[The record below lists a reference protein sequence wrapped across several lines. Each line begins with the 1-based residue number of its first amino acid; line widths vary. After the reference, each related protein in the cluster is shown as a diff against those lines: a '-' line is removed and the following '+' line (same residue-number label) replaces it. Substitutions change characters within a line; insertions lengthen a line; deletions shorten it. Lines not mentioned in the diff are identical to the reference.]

1 MCQRSGRTC
10 VQGVLAERY
19 GIGMAYTFCNSC
31 GHRNPP
37 QSTFC
42 SACGTVLDH
51 PSERTIVLAKVDA
64 LQDAPG
70 DQDNVQVSMSEIRGT
85 PGSHGLLVM
94 RSGERSGDRF
104 SLSQDRVEIGRNPE
118 CAVCLDDV
126 TVSRRHAE
134 LRLGTDG
141 YVVADM
147 GSLNGT
153 YVNQERV
160 EEMLLQNGDELQVGK
175 YRMVFFDG
183 ATH

>member
-1 MCQRSGRTC
+1 M
-10 VQGVLAERY
+10 QGVWAEGY
-19 GIGMAYTFCNSC
+19 GRGMAYTFCNSC

-37 QSTFC
+37 EATFC

-51 PSERTIVLAKVDA
+51 LSERTIVLAAVDP

-70 DQDNVQVSMSEIRGT
+70 DQDNVQVLVSEILGNDNA
-85 PGSHGLLVM
+85 HGLLVM
-94 RSGERSGDRF
+94 RSGERSGERF
-104 SLSQDRVEIGRNPE
+104 SLSLDRVEIGRNPE
-118 CAVCLDDV
+118 CTVCLDDV

-134 LRLGTDG
+134 LRLGNNG
-141 YVVADM
+141 YVVTDM

-160 EEMLLQNGDELQVGK
+160 EEILLQNGDELQVGK

-183 ATH
+183 ANV

>member
-1 MCQRSGRTC
+1 M
-10 VQGVLAERY
+10 QGVLAEGY
-19 GIGMAYTFCNSC
+19 GRGMAYTFCNSC

-37 QSTFC
+37 GSTFC

-51 PSERTIVLAKVDA
+51 VDERTIVLAKVDQ

-70 DQDNVQVSMSEIRGT
+70 DQDNVQVLLSEIRGI
-85 PGSHGLLVM
+85 PNSHALLVM
-94 RSGERSGDRF
+94 RSGERSGERF
-104 SLSQDRVEIGRNPE
+104 SLALDRVEIGRNPE
-118 CAVCLDDV
+118 CTVCLDDV

-134 LRLGTDG
+134 LRLGVDG
-141 YVVADM
+141 YVMTDM

-183 ATH
+183 ASNL

>member
-1 MCQRSGRTC
+1 
-10 VQGVLAERY
+10 
-19 GIGMAYTFCNSC
+19 MAYTFCNSC

-37 QSTFC
+37 DSTFC

-51 PSERTIVLAKVDA
+51 LGERTIVLSKVDS

-70 DQDNVQVSMSEIRGT
+70 SQDNVQILLSEIRGQD
-85 PGSHGLLVM
+85 GARGLLVM
-94 RSGERSGDRF
+94 RSGERSGERF
-104 SLSQDRVEIGRNPE
+104 SLTSERLEIGRNPE
-118 CAVCLDDV
+118 CSVCLDDV

-134 LRLGTDG
+134 IRSVDDH
-141 YVVADM
+141 YVVTDL

-160 EEMLLQNGDELQVGK
+160 EEVVLQNGDELQVGK

-183 ATH
+183 AGN

>member
-1 MCQRSGRTC
+1 
-10 VQGVLAERY
+10 
-19 GIGMAYTFCNSC
+19 MAYTFCNSC

-37 QSTFC
+37 ESTFC

-51 PSERTIVLAKVDA
+51 PSERTIVLAKVDS

-70 DQDNVQVSMSEIRGT
+70 DQDNVQVLMSEIRG
-85 PGSHGLLVM
+85 SQNAHGLLVM
-94 RSGERSGDRF
+94 RSGERF
-104 SLSQDRVEIGRNPE
+104 SLTLDRVEIGRNPE
-118 CAVCLDDV
+118 CTVCLDDV

-134 LRLGTDG
+134 LRLGSDG
-141 YVVADM
+141 YVMTDM

-183 ATH
+183 ASNL

>member
-1 MCQRSGRTC
+1 
-10 VQGVLAERY
+10 
-19 GIGMAYTFCNSC
+19 MAYTFCNSC

-37 QSTFC
+37 ESTFC

-51 PSERTIVLAKVDA
+51 PSERTIVLAKVDS

-70 DQDNVQVSMSEIRGT
+70 DHDNVQVLISDIRGNQNA
-85 PGSHGLLVM
+85 HGLLVM
-94 RSGERSGDRF
+94 RSGERSGERF
-104 SLSQDRVEIGRNPE
+104 SLTLDRVEIGRNPE
-118 CAVCLDDV
+118 CTVCLDDV

-134 LRLGTDG
+134 LRLGSDG
-141 YVVADM
+141 YLVTDM

-160 EEMLLQNGDELQVGK
+160 EEILLQNGDELQVGK

-183 ATH
+183 ASN

>member
-1 MCQRSGRTC
+1 M
-10 VQGVLAERY
+10 QGELAEGY
-19 GIGMAYTFCNSC
+19 GRGMAYTFCNSC

-37 QSTFC
+37 ESTFC

-51 PSERTIVLAKVDA
+51 PSEHTIVLAKVDP

-70 DQDNVQVSMSEIRGT
+70 DHDNVQVLLSEIRGNQNA
-85 PGSHGLLVM
+85 HGLLVM
-94 RSGERSGDRF
+94 RSGERSGERF
-104 SLSQDRVEIGRNPE
+104 SLTLDRVEIGRNPE
-118 CAVCLDDV
+118 CSVCLDDV

-134 LRLGTDG
+134 LRLGSDG
-141 YVVADM
+141 YVMTDM

-175 YRMVFFDG
+175 YRMVFFDI
-183 ATH
+183 ASNS

>member
-1 MCQRSGRTC
+1 M
-10 VQGVLAERY
+10 QGELAEGY
-19 GIGMAYTFCNSC
+19 GRGMAYTFCNSC

-37 QSTFC
+37 ESTFC

-51 PSERTIVLAKVDA
+51 PSEHTIVLAKVDP

-70 DQDNVQVSMSEIRGT
+70 DHDNVQVLLSEIRGNQNA
-85 PGSHGLLVM
+85 HGLLVM
-94 RSGERSGDRF
+94 RSGERSGERF
-104 SLSQDRVEIGRNPE
+104 SLTLDRVEIGRNPE
-118 CAVCLDDV
+118 CTVCLDDV

-134 LRLGTDG
+134 LRLGSDG
-141 YVVADM
+141 YVMTDM

-175 YRMVFFDG
+175 YRMVFFDI
-183 ATH
+183 ASNS

>member
-1 MCQRSGRTC
+1 
-10 VQGVLAERY
+10 
-19 GIGMAYTFCNSC
+19 MAYTFCNSC

-37 QSTFC
+37 VSTFC

-51 PSERTIVLAKVDA
+51 PDERTIVLAKVDE

-70 DQDNVQVSMSEIRGT
+70 DQDNVHVALSEIHGQV
-85 PGSHGLLVM
+85 GSCGLLVM
-94 RSGERSGDRF
+94 RSGERSGERF
-104 SLSQDRVEIGRNPE
+104 NITQDRIEIGRNPE
-118 CAVCLDDV
+118 CSVCLDDV

-134 LRLGTDG
+134 LRCTDG
-141 YVVADM
+141 GVVVTDM

-160 EEMLLQNGDELQVGK
+160 DESILQNGDELQVGK

-183 ATH
+183 AAQ

>member
-1 MCQRSGRTC
+1 M
-10 VQGVLAERY
+10 QGVLAEGY
-19 GIGMAYTFCNSC
+19 GRGMAYTFCNSC

-37 QSTFC
+37 ESTFC

-51 PSERTIVLAKVDA
+51 PSERTIVLAKVDP

-70 DQDNVQVSMSEIRGT
+70 DQDNVQVLLSEIRGNQNA
-85 PGSHGLLVM
+85 HGLLVM
-94 RSGERSGDRF
+94 RSGERSGERI
-104 SLSQDRVEIGRNPE
+104 SLTLDRVEIGRNPE
-118 CAVCLDDV
+118 CTVCLDDV

-134 LRLGTDG
+134 LRLGSDG
-141 YVVADM
+141 YVMTDM

-183 ATH
+183 ASNS